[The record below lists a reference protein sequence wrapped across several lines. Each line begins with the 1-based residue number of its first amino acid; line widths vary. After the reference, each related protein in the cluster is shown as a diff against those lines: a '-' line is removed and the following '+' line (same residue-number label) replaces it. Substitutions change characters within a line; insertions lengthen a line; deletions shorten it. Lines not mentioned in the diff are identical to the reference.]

1 MRRREVLAIA
11 PAAAGVTLFGRAARA
26 QQLKWD
32 MPSEYQEAAITS
44 IADKLFSGK
53 LREKA
58 GGRINIVHHF
68 GGSLGYKSKDHWQAV
83 EDGAVPIAS
92 SFTGVFTG
100 IAPIFNL
107 TSMPFLATNVDQAYA
122 LMLSG
127 RSEFAAAFE
136 KSGQR
141 LVFVSPW
148 APVGLWSKRSV
159 RSAAELRNLKVRTY
173 DKNGT
178 VTLKNAGAAAVQLSW
193 SDVVPALTTGAIE
206 AVLTSDEGGI
216 VARFDE
222 HMKFFHQLNF
232 VMGHQMVHI
241 NRKLF
246 DGLPA
251 DLQKAVMDAGAEAE
265 KESWTLIRD
274 RIEQNKKTMAE
285 RGVTYVGEA
294 PPEFIQHLKTA
305 AKDLVDE
312 WKKTMPAGVGDR
324 ILADYRARGG
334 GA

>member
-1 MRRREVLAIA
+1 MKRRDILAA
-11 PAAAGVTLFGRAARA
+11 LPAAAGAALVGPRAMA

-32 MPSEYQEAAITS
+32 MPSEYQETAITS
-44 IADKLFSGK
+44 IADKLFARKLGEKSAGK
-53 LREKA
+53 
-58 GGRINIVHHF
+58 INVVHHF
-68 GGSLGYKSKDHWQAV
+68 SGSLGYKSKDHWQAV

-100 IAPIFNL
+100 LAPIFNL

-136 KSGQR
+136 RSGQR

-148 APVGLWSKRSV
+148 APVGLWAKRSV
-159 RSAAELRNLKVRTY
+159 RSAADLRNLKVRTY
-173 DKNGT
+173 DRNGT
-178 VTLKNAGAAAVQLSW
+178 ITLRNAGAAAVQLSW

-216 VARFDE
+216 AARFDE

-241 NRKLF
+241 NRKLLE
-246 DGLPA
+246 GLPA
-251 DLQKAVMDAGAEAE
+251 DLQKAVTDAGAESE
-265 KESWTLIRD
+265 KESWAMIRD
-274 RIEQNKKTMAE
+274 RIEQNKKTLAE
-285 RGVTYVGEA
+285 RGVAYVGEA
-294 PPEFIQHLKTA
+294 PAEFIQHLKTA
-305 AKDLVDE
+305 AKDLIDE
-312 WKKTMPAGVGDR
+312 WKKSMPAGVGDR
-324 ILADYRARGG
+324 ILADYRQRGG
-334 GA
+334 SA

>member
-1 MRRREVLAIA
+1 MKRREILKVL
-11 PAAAGVTLFGRAARA
+11 PASAGLAVLGRDAAA

-32 MPSEYQEAAITS
+32 MPTEYQESAITS
-44 IADKLFSGK
+44 VADKLFSSK
-53 LREKA
+53 LRDKS
-58 GGRINIVHHF
+58 GGRINVVHHF
-68 GGSLGYKSKDHWQAV
+68 SGSLGYKSKDHWQAV
-83 EDGAVPIAS
+83 EDGAVPVAS

-122 LMLSG
+122 LMLAG
-127 RSEFAAAFE
+127 RAEFAAAFE

-159 RSAAELRNLKVRTY
+159 RSATELRNLKVRTY

-178 VTLKNAGAAAVQLSW
+178 VTLKNAGAAAVQMSW

-216 VARFDE
+216 AARFDE
-222 HMKFFHQLNF
+222 HLKFFHQLNF

-241 NRKLF
+241 NKKLF
-246 DGLPA
+246 DGLSA
-251 DLQKAVMDAGAEAE
+251 DLKKAVMDAGEESE
-265 KESWTLIRD
+265 KESWQQIRA
-274 RIEQNKKTMAE
+274 RIEQNKKTMAD
-285 RGVTYVGEA
+285 RGVTYVGDA

-312 WKKTMPAGVGDR
+312 WKATMPAGVGDR